1 MGQVKSSPSFPTIY
15 RRLQRRLARIGFLSQ
30 GSVFQRAPGQQGSR
44 YVWTRKVKAKTVTVA
59 LSREQYHWLR
69 KAVANQ
75 RQLEKTINQM
85 QMLSRK
91 VLFKNVPGVVRRKRL
106 GEKVLGIN

>member
-1 MGQVKSSPSFPTIY
+1 
-15 RRLQRRLARIGFLSQ
+15 
-30 GSVFQRAPGQQGSR
+30 
-44 YVWTRKVKAKTVTVA
+44 
-59 LSREQYHWLR
+59 LR

-85 QMLSRK
+85 QMLSRT
-91 VLFKNVPGVVRRKRL
+91 VLFKNVPGVARRKRL